1 MTTAG
6 ELAMWAALLIAAWGA
21 VAGSALLARPGR
33 PRAAGFTESARRALW
48 AAAILL
54 AVAVTGIAALL
65 LAPDPSF
72 TFAASA
78 VSARMP
84 AAYRLAAMV
93 MRLRGDLLL
102 LALFTALLGV
112 LAARRAPTVERPP
125 AASFDAQI
133 CAIVLVLT
141 MLPLAAGA
149 DPYARAAGALTM
161 APASTPTW
169 QTPYPPLARL
179 ALLLVTAV
187 ALVAAALTL
196 SGRSARTWW
205 LAAWGLGAPALV
217 LSLRASLT
225 GKPWGWAEW
234 TAAAAW
240 LALGVWLHRRRARA
254 ALSAHLVHAGAVV
267 ALAAFVGI
275 MMRAEHQ
282 VVLETAE
289 SAELN
294 DPLGSEWRFT
304 SEGLSMYDELN
315 RQAAV
320 VLLSARHGGRV
331 RHEPVELRQY
341 VGDDGAPLGRE
352 ARVAGFFPGT
362 LVSTVVAFAGTPD
375 KDSVTFA
382 IRFVPFFMWWW
393 AAALLMS
400 AGAAAGIIRE
410 RSA

>member
-1 MTTAG
+1 
-6 ELAMWAALLIAAWGA
+6 
-21 VAGSALLARPGR
+21 
-33 PRAAGFTESARRALW
+33 
-48 AAAILL
+48 
-54 AVAVTGIAALL
+54 
-65 LAPDPSF
+65 
-72 TFAASA
+72 
-78 VSARMP
+78 
-84 AAYRLAAMV
+84 
-93 MRLRGDLLL
+93 
-102 LALFTALLGV
+102 V

-320 VLLSARHGGRV
+320 VLLSARHGGRATN
-331 RHEPVELRQY
+331 RWNC
-341 VGDDGAPLGRE
+341 G
-352 ARVAGFFPGT
+352 
-362 LVSTVVAFAGTPD
+362 STSAMTGHRSAERRAWR
-375 KDSVTFA
+375 DS
-382 IRFVPFFMWWW
+382 
-393 AAALLMS
+393 S
-400 AGAAAGIIRE
+400 RE
-410 RSA
+410 RSCPPSSRSPGLRTRTASPSPFASCRSSCGGGPRPCSCPPARRPGSSGSAPRDRDRGGIRPRARRDVLGAPPSACGRACAGGRATRLRRVRRASA